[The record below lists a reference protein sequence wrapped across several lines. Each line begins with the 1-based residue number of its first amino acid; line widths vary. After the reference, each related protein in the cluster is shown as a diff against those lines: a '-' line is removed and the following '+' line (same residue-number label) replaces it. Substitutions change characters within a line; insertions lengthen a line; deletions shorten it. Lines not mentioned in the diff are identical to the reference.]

1 MSDIFINYRSM
12 DAKYGAAATYELLA
26 ARFGADRVFLDNQ
39 SIGIGTGY
47 PTRLRMAL
55 ESMRVLLVLIGPRWL
70 STCATDEQRLLVER
84 DDDWVRYEIRRA
96 LRRGVPIVPVLLD
109 GASLPTAMRLPAD
122 IRKLMHYQAVK
133 IRHESLGRD
142 VRRLADGL
150 AQLLPAAGTGAAGI
164 PHEPTTAAPLV
175 PRQLPPTV
183 RTFVGRAAE
192 CAELDAMVRSPQD
205 LAVSAAIVT
214 VDGTA
219 GVGKTCFAVWW
230 GHQAQHSFPD
240 GTLFADLGGH
250 GPGSSMVPSVALSS
264 FVQALGLP
272 ESRVPSGEDALIGT
286 YRSLLAGRRVLVV
299 LDNAAD
305 ASQVRPLLPTSVGCL
320 AVVTSRAVLTSLT
333 VVDGAHRIGLGLFT
347 QHEAEELVAAVVGS
361 DRASAEPTTVA
372 ELVRLCARLPLAL
385 RVAAA
390 RIAIRRHVPI
400 GEHVADLGRAGRLL
414 EVLGRTGD
422 ERIAVRTLFDWSY
435 EQLDTGQA
443 RLFRYLGLHPAL
455 EFGEHAAAALTG
467 ANTPTAHRVLESL
480 ADLHLVEPVDRERYR
495 MHALLHVYAAERARR
510 EDTADE
516 RRAGLMALIDWYAAA
531 ATTADRLVFPAQ
543 PAIDI
548 TLNAV
553 DVPAPCTDRASAW
566 DWLTREYTT
575 LLEVLRHT
583 ADHGRHQTGVVLAA
597 AMRFLALTP
606 PALWQAR
613 LEADSHGL
621 AAAKAVGDLTS
632 ETIFYRRRA
641 TTHQMLENWVESA
654 ADLEHSLA
662 LATAQN
668 DSVLRGEALCGLGRN
683 YKLQRRY
690 EDALVC
696 YRRALPLVRGT
707 RTGYVEAVVESNL
720 SQLCLRRG
728 LPDDAVRHAERELG
742 LRRDAGDAVGEAYA
756 THNLAAAWHGQ
767 GDHDSA
773 VRLGKRAIELFR
785 AMAGVERY
793 LAAALETTAEALVG
807 LDAVEEAAEYLHEA
821 VAILVDTGDPHADV
835 VRLRERELRQSL
847 VAERLPVSPVAGMTD
862 TADPVSR
869 ASSPARS

>member
-1 MSDIFINYRSM
+1 MSDIFINYRSV

-26 ARFGADRVFLDNQ
+26 IRFGADRIFLDNQ
-39 SIGIGTGY
+39 SIGLGTGY
-47 PTRLRMAL
+47 PARLRMAL

-70 STCATDEQRLLVER
+70 STCATGEQRLLIER
-84 DDDWVRYEIRRA
+84 DDDWVRCEIRRA
-96 LRRGVPIVPVLLD
+96 LRRGIPIVPVLLD
-109 GASLPTAMRLPAD
+109 GASLPAATRLPAD
-122 IRKLMHYQAVK
+122 IRKLVHYQAVK
-133 IRHESLGRD
+133 VRHESLGRD
-142 VRRLADGL
+142 VGRLADGL
-150 AQLLPAAGTGAAGI
+150 ARLVPAADTRGAGI
-164 PHEPTTAAPLV
+164 QYEPATAAPLV
-175 PRQLPPTV
+175 PRQLPPAV

-192 CAELDAMVRSPQD
+192 RAELDAVLRSAAEAP
-205 LAVSAAIVT
+205 VSAVIVA

-230 GHQAQHSFPD
+230 GHQAQCSFPD
-240 GTLFADLGGH
+240 GTLFVDLGGY
-250 GPGSSMVPSVALSS
+250 GPGAPMAPSVVLSS

-272 ESRVPSGEDALIGT
+272 ESCVPSGEDALIGT
-286 YRSLLAGRRVLVV
+286 YRSLLAGRRILVV

-305 ASQVRPLLPTSVGCL
+305 ASQVRPLLPTSSGCL
-320 AVVTSRAVLTSLT
+320 AVVTSRAVLTSLA
-333 VVDGAHRIGLGLFT
+333 VVDGAHRIGLGLFA
-347 QHEAEELVAAVVGS
+347 QHEAQELVAAVVGP
-361 DRASAEPTTVA
+361 DRASAEPTAVA

-385 RVAAA
+385 RVATA
-390 RIAIRRHVPI
+390 RVAIRRHVPI
-400 GEHVADLGRAGRLL
+400 NEHVANFGRAGRLL
-414 EVLGRTGD
+414 EVMGRTGD

-443 RLFRYLGLHPAL
+443 KLFRRLGLHPAL
-455 EFGEHAAAALTG
+455 EFSEHAAAALTG
-467 ANTPTAHRVLESL
+467 TDTTTAHRVLESL
-480 ADLHLVEPVDRERYR
+480 ADLHLVEPVDRGRYR
-495 MHALLHVYAAERARR
+495 MHALLHVYAADRADRD
-510 EDTADE
+510 DTTEE
-516 RRAGLMALIDWYAAA
+516 RRAALIAVLDWYAAA

-543 PAIDI
+543 PAVDV

-583 ADHGRHQTGVVLAA
+583 ADHGRHQTSVVLAA

-621 AAAKAVGDLTS
+621 AAAKASGDLAS

-641 TTHQMLENWVESA
+641 STHQMLGNWAESA

-662 LATAQN
+662 LATEQN

-690 EDALVC
+690 EEALVC
-696 YRRALPLVRGT
+696 YRLALPLVRGT

-720 SQLCLRRG
+720 SQLCLRQG
-728 LPDDAVRHAERELG
+728 LPDDAVRHAERELR

-756 THNLAAAWHGQ
+756 THNLAAAWHEQ
-767 GDHDSA
+767 GDHDTA
-773 VRLGKRAIELFR
+773 ARLGNHAIELFR

-807 LDAVEEAAEYLHEA
+807 LDAQEEAVTYLHEA
-821 VAILVDTGDPHADV
+821 VVILVDTDDPRADV
-835 VRLRERELRQSL
+835 VRRRARELRK
-847 VAERLPVSPVAGMTD
+847 SP
-862 TADPVSR
+862 TALR
-869 ASSPARS
+869 

>member
-1 MSDIFINYRSM
+1 MSDIFINYRSV

-26 ARFGADRVFLDNQ
+26 ARFSADRIFLDNQ
-39 SIGIGTGY
+39 SIGLGTGY
-47 PTRLRMAL
+47 PARLRMAL

-70 STCATDEQRLLVER
+70 STCATDEQRLLIER

-96 LRRGVPIVPVLLD
+96 LRRGIPIVPVLLD
-109 GASLPTAMRLPAD
+109 GASLPTATRLPAD
-122 IRKLMHYQAVK
+122 IRKLVHYQAVK

-142 VRRLADGL
+142 VGRLADGL
-150 AQLLPAAGTGAAGI
+150 ARLVPAADTRAVGVH
-164 PHEPTTAAPLV
+164 HEPATAAPLV
-175 PRQLPPTV
+175 PRQLPPAV

-192 CAELDAMVRSPQD
+192 RAELDAVLRSAAEDP
-205 LAVSAAIVT
+205 AVSAAIVT

-219 GVGKTCFAVWW
+219 GVGKTCFAVRW

-250 GPGSSMVPSVALSS
+250 GPGAPMAPSVALSS

-272 ESRVPSGEDALIGT
+272 DSRVPSGEDALIGT

-305 ASQVRPLLPTSVGCL
+305 ASQVRPLLPTSAGCL
-320 AVVTSRAVLTSLT
+320 AVVTSRTMLTSLA
-333 VVDGAHRIGLGLFT
+333 VVDGAYRIGLGLFT
-347 QHEAEELVAAVVGS
+347 QAEAEELVAAVVGP
-361 DRASAEPTTVA
+361 DRASAEPTAVA

-385 RVAAA
+385 RVATA
-390 RIAIRRHVPI
+390 RVAIRRHEPI
-400 GEHVADLGRAGRLL
+400 GEHVADFGRAGRLL
-414 EVLGRTGD
+414 EVLGGTGD

-435 EQLDTGQA
+435 KKLDTRQA
-443 RLFRYLGLHPAL
+443 WLFRRLGLHPAL

-467 ANTPTAHRVLESL
+467 TDTTTAHRVLESL
-480 ADLHLVEPVDRERYR
+480 ADLHLVEPVDRGRYR
-495 MHALLHVYAAERARR
+495 MHALLHVYAADRADRD
-510 EDTADE
+510 DTTDE
-516 RRAGLMALIDWYAAA
+516 RRAALMAVLDWYAAA

-543 PAIDI
+543 PAVDV

-553 DVPAPCTDRASAW
+553 DVPAPCTDRDSAW

-583 ADHGRHQTGVVLAA
+583 ADHGRHQTSVVLAA

-613 LEADSHGL
+613 LEADSHGI
-621 AAAKAVGDLTS
+621 AAAKAMGDLAS

-641 TTHQMLENWVESA
+641 STHQMLGNWAESA

-662 LATAQN
+662 LATEQN

-690 EDALVC
+690 EEALVC

-720 SQLCLRRG
+720 SQLCLRQG
-728 LPDDAVRHAERELG
+728 LPDDAVRHAERELR

-756 THNLAAAWHGQ
+756 THNLAAAWHEQ
-767 GDHDSA
+767 GDHDTA
-773 VRLGKRAIELFR
+773 ARLGNRAIELFR

-807 LDAVEEAAEYLHEA
+807 LDAREEAVTYLHEA
-821 VAILVDTGDPHADV
+821 AAILVDTDDPRADV
-835 VRLRERELRQSL
+835 VRRRARELRQSPIA
-847 VAERLPVSPVAGMTD
+847 VR
-862 TADPVSR
+862 
-869 ASSPARS
+869 